1 MSQAA
6 VEKALGKLITDEC
19 FRGRFLA
26 DPAAASFSAGLDL
39 SPAEL
44 DALSRLP
51 GKAIARFGA
60 CLDDRIRRIPLDEEG
75 RPPQEGTAQGRRRRL
90 AGGAGSPCH
99 PVQNAEP
106 DQNQKGH
113 HSR

>member
-1 MSQAA
+1 MSQTA
-6 VEKALGKLITDEC
+6 VERALGKLITDEC
-19 FRGRFLA
+19 FRGRFFA

-44 DALSRLP
+44 DALSHLP
-51 GKAIARFGA
+51 GKAIARFSTR
-60 CLDDRIRRIPLDEEG
+60 LDDRIRRIPLDEEG
-75 RPPQEGTAQGRRRRL
+75 RPPREGTAQGRRRRI
-90 AGGAGSPCH
+90 AAGAGSPCH
-99 PVQNAEP
+99 SVQNAEQ

>member
-19 FRGRFLA
+19 FRRRFIQ
-26 DPAAASFSAGLDL
+26 DPATASFNAGLEL
-39 SPAEL
+39 SRAEL

-51 GKAIARFGA
+51 DKAMARFSA

-75 RPPQEGTAQGRRRRL
+75 RPAQARCSSCSTSPWRRR
-90 AGGAGSPCH
+90 S
-99 PVQNAEP
+99 
-106 DQNQKGH
+106 
-113 HSR
+113 